1 MPLRQSCLLPRIRF
15 LSDWQIST
23 SWNLIFYRG
32 FIPFLVVFIGLLII
46 YKTKLISQLIENG
59 WHGIAYASVFT
70 ITNIFFVISIENTNV
85 ANTLIMIALAPML
98 SAVISF
104 IFLKENTDQKTW
116 VAIIITT
123 LAVIY
128 IFNDSF
134 ERDDVLGNFL
144 GLICAT
150 GLAVGAVIIRSA
162 KKINLV
168 PSAMMGKLMV
178 TLIALLFADNL
189 VLKGN
194 DTIIIPL
201 MCIMCVAIP
210 FVLITLAPRY
220 ISAAEVNLFF
230 LLETILGPYLGLDGY
245 KGATKHGN
253 NYGWNCNYC
262 YNRYSFHSELKKNL
276 VCTKITHCNY
286 YHESIITLHLWKNYL
301 KIPGLYL
308 LVTSC

>member
-1 MPLRQSCLLPRIRF
+1 MPYSNQKKGMLLAFIAIMFITPDSLLIR
-15 LSDWQIST
+15 LANLN

-32 FIPFLVVFIGLLII
+32 VIPFLVVFAGLLIF
-46 YKTKLISQLIENG
+46 YKAKFISQLVENG
-59 WHGIAYASVFT
+59 WHGVAYAVVFT

-104 IFLKENTDQKTW
+104 IFLRENADPKTW

-134 ERDDVLGNFL
+134 ERGDVLGNFL
-144 GLICAT
+144 GLVCAT
-150 GLAVGAVIIRSA
+150 GLAVGAVIIRSS
-162 KKINLV
+162 KKISLV
-168 PSAMMGKLMV
+168 PSAMMGKLIV
-178 TLIALLFADNL
+178 ALIALLFADNL
-189 VLKGN
+189 VLKG
-194 DTIIIPL
+194 DDVIIIPL

-230 LLETILGPYLGLDGY
+230 LLETILGPLWVWLVIKEQPSAETIIGGTIIITTI
-245 KGATKHGN
+245 AI
-253 NYGWNCNYC
+253 
-262 YNRYSFHSELKKNL
+262 HSILSLKKA
-276 VCTKITHCNY
+276 
-286 YHESIITLHLWKNYL
+286 
-301 KIPGLYL
+301 
-308 LVTSC
+308 